1 MKLPPL
7 RALPVFEAVA
17 RLNSFSRAAD
27 ELNVSQSAVSH
38 QIKALEDYLGEVLF
52 HRNGRYLVLSE
63 EGRDY
68 HDNISSALLQI
79 ERASESVL
87 GEATSRLRL
96 AVFSSFAVRWLIP
109 RLPSLQRAHSQLDL
123 ILEMTGESPQLSDRV
138 ADCFI
143 TIHRDNQAFTY
154 DLLYRERLFPICSR
168 QYWRTICERLGLPE
182 DALYPSE
189 ARRNPSERN
198 ADNGRLVLTP
208 EQVARFPL
216 LSTYSIYGRESGDW
230 AAWFGV
236 SDQTLPP
243 KTRLQHFSHM
253 LMALEAAR
261 FHQGIAL
268 TNDYMLSDEADAE
281 DFVRLPCHTLITG
294 DRFYFAHK
302 TSRRN
307 EPGIRRLR
315 GWLIEQAVSSG
326 LRSSSETAQ

>member
-17 RLNSFSRAAD
+17 RLNSFSRAAE
-27 ELNVSQSAVSH
+27 ELNISQSAVSH
-38 QIKALEDYLGEVLF
+38 QVKALEAYLGEALF
-52 HRNGRYLVLSE
+52 QRNGRYLVLTE
-63 EGRDY
+63 EGRTY

-79 ERASESVL
+79 ERATEAVL

-123 ILEMTGESPQLSDRV
+123 VLEMTGESPQLSDRV

-143 TIHRDNQAFTY
+143 TIHRNSQAFTY

-168 QYWRTICERLGLPE
+168 QYWRTICEQLGLPE
-182 DALYPSE
+182 DSVE
-189 ARRNPSERN
+189 DER
-198 ADNGRLVLTP
+198 LSLTP
-208 EQVARFPL
+208 EQVACFPL
-216 LSTYSIYGRESGDW
+216 LSTYSIYDRESGDW
-230 AAWFGV
+230 DAWFGV
-236 SDQTLPP
+236 AEQPLPA
-243 KTRLQHFSHM
+243 KTRIQHFSHM

-268 TNDYMLSDEADAE
+268 TNDYMLSDEADAQA
-281 DFVRLPCHTLITG
+281 FVRLPCHSLITG

-307 EPGIRRLR
+307 EQGIRMVRR
-315 GWLIEQAVSSG
+315 WLIEQAIASG
-326 LRSSSETAQ
+326 LRIRSEADPA

>member
-38 QIKALEDYLGEVLF
+38 QIKALEDYLGEALF
-52 HRNGRYLVLSE
+52 QRSGRYLVLTE
-63 EGRDY
+63 EGRNY

-79 ERASESVL
+79 ERATESVL

-96 AVFSSFAVRWLIP
+96 AVLSSFAVRWLIP

-123 ILEMTGESPQLSDRV
+123 VLEMTSETPQLSDRV

-143 TIHRDNQAFTY
+143 TIHRGSRAFTY

-168 QYWRTICERLGLPE
+168 QYWRTICETLALPE
-182 DALYPSE
+182 DAAEDDHL
-189 ARRNPSERN
+189 A
-198 ADNGRLVLTP
+198 LTP

-216 LSTYSIYGRESGDW
+216 LSTYSIYGSESGDW

-236 SDQTLPP
+236 AEQALPA
-243 KTRLQHFSHM
+243 RARIQHFSHM

-268 TNDYMLSDEADAE
+268 TNDYMLSEEADAE
-281 DFVRLPCHTLITG
+281 AFVRLPCHTLITG
-294 DRFYFAHK
+294 DCFYFAHK

-307 EPGIRRLR
+307 EPGIRRMR
-315 GWLIEQAVSSG
+315 RWLIEQAMASG
-326 LRSSSETAQ
+326 LRTRIETESGTDPV